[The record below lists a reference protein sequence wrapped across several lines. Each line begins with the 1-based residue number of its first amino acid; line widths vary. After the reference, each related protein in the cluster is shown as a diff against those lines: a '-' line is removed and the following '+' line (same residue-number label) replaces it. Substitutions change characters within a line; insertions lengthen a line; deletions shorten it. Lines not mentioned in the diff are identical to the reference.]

1 MTMGFLLPHSP
12 QAVSDPCRI
21 PHQSEQHQSGKT
33 KPRHWVLTGI
43 LLFPEKRGGLGSGT
57 GLDPLVQPQKSHP
70 NLSQQS
76 EDISVHHLHPTAP
89 ENDLQTTGSRLNLH
103 FTSKKRAKYIHEGR
117 MGWTIIIWKQV
128 STILTHSSH
137 QCWEQRAL
145 QAHTLGLTAGP
156 GLGSQE
162 PLGAEAG
169 WKQWDHTQGECVGH
183 SFWFKWWNAPAGGRS
198 S

>member
-1 MTMGFLLPHSP
+1 MKFMTMGFLLPHSP

-43 LLFPEKRGGLGSGT
+43 LLFREKRGGLGSGT

-76 EDISVHHLHPTAP
+76 GDISVHHLHPTAP

-117 MGWTIIIWKQV
+117 MG
-128 STILTHSSH
+128 
-137 QCWEQRAL
+137 
-145 QAHTLGLTAGP
+145 
-156 GLGSQE
+156 
-162 PLGAEAG
+162 
-169 WKQWDHTQGECVGH
+169 
-183 SFWFKWWNAPAGGRS
+183 
-198 S
+198 